1 VILNCNFKFII
12 LWPFQT
18 GLLHLVSNFYNKHF
32 LKKVVMLSLIV
43 KDSPFRINKTL
54 QWNIFVFPQ
63 FRSRWTQK
71 TNCTW
76 RSLVVNDREKMQ
88 FKWTFSRRLSI
99 EKVKNVIVEVI
110 TFYSLINYNSWRENN

>member
-1 VILNCNFKFII
+1 
-12 LWPFQT
+12 
-18 GLLHLVSNFYNKHF
+18 
-32 LKKVVMLSLIV
+32 MLSLIV